1 MARLPGFFIEFNPMK
16 FLLAYFSG
24 ILAVLVFIESIHV
37 KAHKDMEVD
46 VHGHC
51 MKNKEGVKRIMAED
65 Y

>member
-1 MARLPGFFIEFNPMK
+1 MK